1 MLSDATQIVRHGPL
15 RIKSHRAEV
24 YIATNLNGEAPYF
37 TASLELAIQAGNAA
51 AIAFDP
57 NVERLPT

>member
-1 MLSDATQIVRHGPL
+1 MA
-15 RIKSHRAEV
+15 RIKGPRKVHCYSAEF
-24 YIATNLNGEAPYF
+24 YIATNLNGQAPYF
-37 TASLELAIQAGNAA
+37 TASLESAIQGGNAA